1 MLKAGFARLDVT
13 PPLGTFIPGAGIQR
27 FSEKVLDPIFL
38 NALAISLDGET
49 VVIVAADFLAINMQY
64 ANELRDVISKRT
76 GVPVKNVMIHALHQH
91 SAIELRA
98 PGATNNLMGDFTFL
112 DVLYRKFS
120 DVAFLKRNGAPP

>member
-49 VVIVAADFLAINMQY
+49 VIIVAADFLSISMQ
-64 ANELRDVISKRT
+64 T
-76 GVPVKNVMIHALHQH
+76 
-91 SAIELRA
+91 
-98 PGATNNLMGDFTFL
+98 AT
-112 DVLYRKFS
+112 VQK
-120 DVAFLKRNGAPP
+120 P

>member
-49 VVIVAADFLAINMQY
+49 VIIVAADFLAIGMQY
-64 ANELRDVISKRT
+64 ANELRDVIAKRT
-76 GVPVKNVMIHALHQH
+76 GVPVKNIMIHALYPVRLERQSGVPRPLYPNLLQHQR
-91 SAIELRA
+91 LRGV
-98 PGATNNLMGDFTFL
+98 PCDHGG
-112 DVLYRKFS
+112 VLGGW
-120 DVAFLKRNGAPP
+120 L